1 MTDNTPKRRLD
12 EILVSEG
19 LISEEQIKDA
29 LMRQKARGGKFGSQ
43 LLYHRYIDEV
53 TLVKALSIQLN
64 CEGVILSQVDIHDMI
79 LKMIPKKVALSRTVI
94 PFDYNPETNTLNIAC
109 EDPNDTSLLNELQ
122 FVARGKEIKLF
133 VAVEVAI
140 KTAINKYYLGRD
152 VSLDDILLLEIPD
165 DATDTGKIPTD
176 AVTRFHDAPR
186 DAQPAVLLVTDE
198 QYAVPLIRSILERD
212 GYTVIVTD
220 SADDAIRML
229 GEQHFHAVFI
239 KDTVPGDYIDLIDR
253 VRKLS
258 PQTSVR
264 YYETASELLLV
275 DGVANKEADLLQ
287 ANLDIFTSLLASK
300 EQLPVN
306 HSGRVGQYAD
316 RLCRRLGLPSRD
328 RMVISTAAY
337 IHDLARYYYGTAQ
350 EVDNREIINLT
361 VKLLTSISYSPV
373 IIEMLKSMYIN
384 LRGKYTRRLP
394 IEALGGNILTI
405 ADLFSESVSHDDRIS
420 LDKFDAV
427 KKKLRDLTGKL
438 FLSEVA
444 EAFIDMIQDEVLN
457 ISSSGATGQVM
468 ILADDIT
475 LSMPIEMRLKS
486 EGYRTVSAPSVDAF
500 INLFHRSEPDII
512 IIQSQKTAGEITA
525 EIAALKEAGVSID
538 TIPTYLLTA
547 HTTVSHLTPLIH
559 EGIEDIITQEENLDL
574 LAGKIRKLQ
583 ARINDKAEKAGG
595 ADGAHG
601 RLSDMNLID
610 LLQALGPGRKT
621 VKITIREKDHG
632 DNPLVMYLDN
642 GQICHAVHKSLAGPE
657 AVYEGL
663 CWVNGTW
670 TVEPVTISDMPAPNN
685 HASNESILMEGCRLI
700 DERVKSGQLF

>member
-29 LMRQKARGGKFGSQ
+29 LLRQKAHGGKFGSQ
-43 LLYHRYIDEV
+43 LLYHRYIDEA

-64 CEGVILSQVDIHDMI
+64 CEGVILSHVDIHDMV
-79 LKMIPKKVALSRTVI
+79 LKMIPKKVAISRTVI
-94 PFDYNPETNTLNIAC
+94 PFDYNPQTNTLNIAC
-109 EDPNDTSLLNELQ
+109 EDPNDTSLKNELQ

-152 VSLDDILLLEIPD
+152 VTLDDILLIEIPD
-165 DATDTGKIPTD
+165 ATTDTGKIPAD
-176 AVTRFHDAPR
+176 SVTRFHDAPR
-186 DAQPAVLLVTDE
+186 DAQPAILLVTDE

-212 GYTVIVTD
+212 NYSVIVTD
-220 SADDAIRML
+220 SADDAITML

-264 YYETASELLLV
+264 YYETASELLLT
-275 DGVANKEADLLQ
+275 DGIAKKEADLLQ
-287 ANLDIFTSLLASK
+287 ANLDIFTSLLAK
-300 EQLPVN
+300 KDQLSIN

-316 RLCRRLGLPSRD
+316 KLSRRLGLPSKD
-328 RMVISTAAY
+328 RMVVSTAAY
-337 IHDLARYYYGTAQ
+337 LHDLARYYYGTAK

-361 VKLLTSISYSPV
+361 VKLLTSINFSPV

-405 ADLFSESVSHDDRIS
+405 ADLFAESVAHDDRIS

-457 ISSSGATGQVM
+457 INSTTSGQVM

-475 LSMPIEMRLKS
+475 TAIPIEMRLKS
-486 EGYRTVSAPSVDAF
+486 EGYRTVVSGSLDAF
-500 INLFHRSEPDII
+500 LNLFQRSEPDIM
-512 IIQSQKTAGEITA
+512 IIQSQKSAQEITA
-525 EIAALKEAGVSID
+525 DVKSLKEAGVSID
-538 TIPTYLLTA
+538 SIPTYLLTSQQ
-547 HTTVSHLTPLIH
+547 TVSQLTPLINQ
-559 EGIEDIITQEENLDL
+559 GIEDILTQDDNLDL
-574 LAGKIRKLQ
+574 LASKIKKLQ
-583 ARINDKAEKAGG
+583 ARINEKAEKAGG
-595 ADGAHG
+595 ADGARG

-621 VKITIREKDHG
+621 VKISIREKDR
-632 DNPLVMYLDN
+632 DDQPLVIYLDN
-642 GQICHAVHKSLAGPE
+642 GHITHAVYRSLGGPE
-657 AVYEGL
+657 AVYQGL
-663 CWVNGTW
+663 AWANGTW
-670 TVEPVTISDMPAPNN
+670 TVEPITISDIPAPNN
-685 HASNESILMEGCRLI
+685 QASNESILMEGCRLI
-700 DERVKSGQLF
+700 DERVKSGQLL